1 MLLAQGSV
9 VYYGAA
15 NKAVDYFDSIG
26 YPCSKFSNPTDFFSK
41 LYSTYQNILMV
52 VTIVKL
58 IHIEQSSK
66 ASYDRVQLLVESY
79 KKSELCEQNQSVQP
93 TYVELEKKKTKVR
106 KFLGNFC

>member
-41 LYSTYQNILMV
+41 LYSL
-52 VTIVKL
+52 
-58 IHIEQSSK
+58 SK
-66 ASYDRVQLLVESY
+66 YTNSCYHSEIDSY
-79 KKSELCEQNQSVQP
+79 
-93 TYVELEKKKTKVR
+93 
-106 KFLGNFC
+106 